1 MKNNIVL
8 TIGGFDAEGR
18 KGLSA
23 DRSCLLSL
31 GFKPINVVSGIFLEG
46 GKVAAIQ
53 ATTVERQLKA
63 SADFRKIRGIKTG
76 LLATREN
83 VEAVATF
90 FEDHKTTLHNL
101 VVDACLDGDD
111 ESPLLSTTAI
121 SLFKMR
127 LLPLATL
134 AVAYLSEAERLAGT
148 PVGNI
153 DQMKEAAEAIRIYGP
168 KTVLI
173 KADRLVDGE
182 MVDILYDG
190 AEHQFLFTKTA
201 PRGEPREK
209 RDAFSSA
216 VAAYLTKG
224 YRVKEA
230 IEAAKELLFAARLV
244 GQAEP
249 A

>member
-1 MKNNIVL
+1 MKSNIVL
-8 TIGGFDAEGR
+8 TIGGFDAEGHM
-18 KGLSA
+18 GLAA

-31 GFKPINVVSGIFLEG
+31 GFKPVNVVSGIFLDG
-46 GKVAAIQ
+46 GEVAPVE

-63 SADFRKIRGIKTG
+63 TADLRKVRGIKTG

-101 VVDACLDGDD
+101 VVDACLDGHN
-111 ESPLLSTTAI
+111 ESPLLGTTAI

-148 PVGNI
+148 PVSNI
-153 DQMKEAAEAIRIYGP
+153 DQMKEAAEAIRVYGP

-173 KADRLVDGE
+173 KADRLVEGE
-182 MVDILYDG
+182 LLDILYDG

-201 PRGEPREK
+201 PQGGPRLK

-224 YRVKEA
+224 YRVREA
-230 IEAAKELLFAARLV
+230 IDAAKQLVFSTRLID
-244 GQAEP
+244 QAEP